1 MFPTSF
7 EAAGQW
13 WRFSIDCWSIRH
25 VRQVTGFS
33 LGKMGSLSDLFRE
46 GPTLGAVLWTLVEDQ
61 AGPVSPEEFVVAV
74 MKNPDPA
81 FDALCAAISE
91 FLPEPSGESK
101 PEVEGA
107 SNDLETV
114 CLEIAGML
122 GIDPFPSRLTLRELT
137 TMARARGQSEWYRSA
152 AMAAATAFKMDPY
165 KSIPAALRVQVPE
178 IDPESPEAREG
189 TRRVLDGI
197 ERLAKRGAAHA
208 NR

>member
-61 AGPVSPEEFVVAV
+61 AGPVSPEDFVVAV

-122 GIDPFPSRLTLRELT
+122 DNHPNPNQKTHHKKT
-137 TMARARGQSEWYRSA
+137 TKTQPQKQTHKNPTKP
-152 AMAAATAFKMDPY
+152 MAAATAFKMDPY

>member
-46 GPTLGAVLWTLVEDQ
+46 GPTLGAVLWTLVGDQ
-61 AGPVSPEEFVVAV
+61 AGPVSPEDFVTAV
-74 MKNPDPA
+74 MRNPDPV
-81 FDALCAAISE
+81 FDAFCEAFRQ
-91 FLPEPSGESK
+91 FLPEPSGSD
-101 PEVEGA
+101 GSA
-107 SNDLETV
+107 SEETDLETV

-122 GIDPFPSRLTLRELT
+122 GIDPFPSRLTLRELV
-137 TMARARGQSEWYRSA
+137 TMVRARGQSEWYRSA